1 MTIENVLI
9 VDDEILMRKFLEETL
24 ERFGIDVW
32 TAKDGFMALELLKEK
47 EFDVIFTDIKMPQ
60 MSGIELLR
68 RAKGEYPDTEVVVM
82 TAYGTVETAVDA
94 MKIGAFDYILKP
106 FSVDQIE
113 IMLKKISDKHNLINE
128 NKYLK
133 QEINRKYNFNEII
146 GTSYPMRNVMG
157 LISKIATS
165 KATVLIQGESGTG
178 KELVAR
184 AIHYGS
190 DRSNKPFIKLN
201 CAAMPESLLE
211 SELFGHEKG
220 AFTGAHTKRLG
231 RFELA
236 NGGTILLDEVSEI
249 PLHLQAKLLRV
260 VQEREF
266 ERVGGE
272 KSIKVD
278 VRIIATTNRDL
289 IQSIKKGEFREDLY
303 YRLNVVP
310 VFLPPLRKRPDDII
324 ELTTFFINKYCAEN
338 GMDGFAL
345 SDNSI
350 EKMLKYSW
358 PGNVRELENIVE
370 RSVVMGAQEIIM
382 PGEMIDNIND
392 DEESLLDQ
400 ENIVSGDDFGFKIG
414 TTVRE
419 MEKQLIFE
427 SLKAN
432 QWNKTKTAQMLDIS
446 IRTLRNKLNEYR
458 DNNEIPQE
466 FNVLLVNYS

>member
-24 ERFGIDVW
+24 ERLGIDVW
-32 TAKDGFMALELLKEK
+32 TAKDGFVALELLREK
-47 EFDVIFTDIKMPQ
+47 EFDIIFTDIKMPQ

-82 TAYGTVETAVDA
+82 TAYGTVETAVEA
-94 MKIGAFDYILKP
+94 LKIGAFDYILKP

-113 IMLKKISDKHNLINE
+113 IMLKKISDKHNLLNE
-128 NKYLK
+128 NRYLK
-133 QEINRKYNFNEII
+133 QELNKKYNFNEII
-146 GTSYPMRNVMG
+146 GSSYPMRNVMG
-157 LISKIATS
+157 LISKIASS

-184 AIHYGS
+184 AIHFNS
-190 DRSNKPFIKLN
+190 DRSAKPFIKLN
-201 CAAMPESLLE
+201 CAAIPENLLE

-220 AFTGAHTKRLG
+220 AFTGAHTRRLG

-236 NGGTILLDEVSEI
+236 DGGTILLDEISEI

-272 KSIKVD
+272 KSIKID
-278 VRIIATTNRDL
+278 VRIIATTNKDL
-289 IQSIKKGEFREDLY
+289 TQSIKKGEFREDLY

-324 ELTTFFINKYCAEN
+324 ELTTFFIEKYCTEN
-338 GMDGFAL
+338 AMDSFKL
-345 SDNSI
+345 SDESI
-350 EKMLKYSW
+350 DKMLKYPW
-358 PGNVRELENIVE
+358 PGNVRELENIIE
-370 RSVVMGAQEIIM
+370 RSVVMGAKEIIM
-382 PGEMIDNIND
+382 PGEIIDNMDISDLSAEQHDLIN
-392 DEESLLDQ
+392 S
-400 ENIVSGDDFGFKIG
+400 DDFGFKIG

-432 QWNKTKTAQMLDIS
+432 QWNKTKTARMLDIS

-458 DNNEIPQE
+458 ENNEIPQE
-466 FNVLLVNYS
+466 FTVMLAN